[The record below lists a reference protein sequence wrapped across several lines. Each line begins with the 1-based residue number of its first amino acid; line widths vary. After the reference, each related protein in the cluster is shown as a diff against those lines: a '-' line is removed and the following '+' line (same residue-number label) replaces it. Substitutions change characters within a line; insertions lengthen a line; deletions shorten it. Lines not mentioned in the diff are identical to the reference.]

1 MSLILTIYQL
11 TLPSMIQYLRL
22 FGNFYKRLLVVN
34 VLISLILALL
44 SSNFL
49 LTLGLSFM
57 SAGFLMSLLYQEQTH
72 KTEYY
77 FYYNKGISKLRLIL
91 VSGLLNVTLGLIPV
105 LM

>member
-1 MSLILTIYQL
+1 
-11 TLPSMIQYLRL
+11 
-22 FGNFYKRLLVVN
+22 
-34 VLISLILALL
+34 
-44 SSNFL
+44 
-49 LTLGLSFM
+49 M
-57 SAGFLMSLLYQEQTH
+57 SAGFLMILLYQEQTH